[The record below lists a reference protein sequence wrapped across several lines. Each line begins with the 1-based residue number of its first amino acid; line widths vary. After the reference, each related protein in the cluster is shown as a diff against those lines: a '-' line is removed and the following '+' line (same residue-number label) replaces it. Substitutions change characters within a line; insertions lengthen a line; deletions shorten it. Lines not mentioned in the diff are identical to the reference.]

1 MIYLCAGVFAEGSSD
16 YAFLLPLVT
25 RLLYEVSTSVPQLTE
40 VADAVGIDASRPV
53 PKARADRI
61 AKAIRDHEGQCT
73 LFVIHADA
81 DGDRDAALQ
90 ERVAPGRHAAGVAA
104 PIVAC
109 IPVREMEAWILSDS
123 AAFTALLSG
132 AAPELPRDPEADADP
147 KRTLSRIYD
156 ALRLRGPSGDY
167 YRFFGENVAL
177 DSLRRL
183 PAFRRFEDELRAAVE
198 VVGRARP
205 REDR

>member
-1 MIYLCAGVFAEGSSD
+1 VIYLCAGVFAEGSSD

-40 VADAVGIDASRPV
+40 VADTVGIDASRPI

-81 DGDRDAALQ
+81 DGDSDAALR
-90 ERVAPGRHAAGVAA
+90 ERVDPGRHAAGVAS

-109 IPVREMEAWILSDS
+109 IPVREMEAWILSDE
-123 AAFTALLSG
+123 AAFTALIAG
-132 AAPELPRDPEADADP
+132 AEPELPRDPEADIDP

-156 ALRLRGPSGDY
+156 ALRIRGSRGDY
-167 YRFFGENVAL
+167 NRFFGENIAL

-183 PAFRRFEDELRAAVE
+183 SAFRRFEDELRGAVE
-198 VVGRARP
+198 VLGRTRS
-205 REDR
+205 REG